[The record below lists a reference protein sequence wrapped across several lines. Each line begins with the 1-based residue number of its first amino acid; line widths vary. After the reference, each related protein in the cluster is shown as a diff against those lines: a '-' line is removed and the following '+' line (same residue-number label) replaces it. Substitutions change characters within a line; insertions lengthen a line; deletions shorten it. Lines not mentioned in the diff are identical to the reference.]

1 MGDVGS
7 HSEEQFREC
16 FSLFDK
22 EKTGQV
28 AEFEFG
34 CCLRSMALNP
44 TEREVKA
51 LFNEVA
57 EAGWADVEGT
67 LAAGR
72 KFAKHMAMANPEQ
85 QFRRA
90 LKVLDRDGTGAVPSA
105 EIRKI
110 VANLKVKTETIGGEL
125 VQTPVGDEELDE
137 AMDEIAPHGAT
148 QISIDALAKEVFKT
162 VSIPPLSELV
172 LEPKQRRLPPGG
184 ESMYTR
190 W

>member
-7 HSEEQFREC
+7 HSEEEFREC
-16 FSLFDK
+16 FSLFDT
-22 EKTGQV
+22 EKKNAI
-28 AEFEFG
+28 AEFEFA

-72 KFAKHMAMANPEQ
+72 KFARHMASANPEQ

-90 LKVLDRDGTGAVPSA
+90 LKVLDDGTGAVPSA

-125 VQTPVGDEELDE
+125 VQTPIGHEELDE
-137 AMDEIAPHGAT
+137 AMDEIAPYGAT
-148 QISIDALAKEVFKT
+148 QISIDALATEVFQT